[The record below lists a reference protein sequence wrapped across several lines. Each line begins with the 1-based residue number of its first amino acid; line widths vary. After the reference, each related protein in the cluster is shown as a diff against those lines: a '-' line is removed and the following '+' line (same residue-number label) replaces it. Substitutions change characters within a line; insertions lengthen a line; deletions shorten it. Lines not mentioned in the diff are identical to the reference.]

1 MNALGDRLRVKLN
14 GLASKH
20 ALPMVATGFGSIFG
34 IHFHEG
40 AVRNIDDL
48 DHGEAG
54 RESEVADLKK
64 LFHLDMIDSGIYI
77 ARRIMGNLS
86 A

>member
-1 MNALGDRLRVKLN
+1 MVKQ
-14 GLASKH
+14 
-20 ALPMVATGFGSIFG
+20 
-34 IHFHEG
+34 
-40 AVRNIDDL
+40 
-48 DHGEAG
+48 G